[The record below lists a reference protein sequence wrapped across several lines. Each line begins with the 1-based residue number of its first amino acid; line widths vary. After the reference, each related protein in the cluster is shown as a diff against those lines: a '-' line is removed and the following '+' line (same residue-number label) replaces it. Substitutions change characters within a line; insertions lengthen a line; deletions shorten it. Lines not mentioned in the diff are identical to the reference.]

1 MMSRTTYHFKD
12 ELKEF
17 WQKEAD
23 NIKKAIQK
31 LCKKL

>member
-1 MMSRTTYHFKD
+1 MMSLTDFLFKN

-31 LCKKL
+31 LCKEL